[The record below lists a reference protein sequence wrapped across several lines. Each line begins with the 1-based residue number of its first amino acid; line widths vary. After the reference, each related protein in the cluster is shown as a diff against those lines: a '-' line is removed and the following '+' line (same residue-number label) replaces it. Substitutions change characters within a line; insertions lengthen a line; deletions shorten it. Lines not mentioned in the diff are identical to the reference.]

1 MKIIK
6 GFICVAI
13 VLFTFSC
20 TEEDERILPDFGY
33 EYAPLKVGNY
43 AVYQIDSIHYDDFAN
58 TVDTF
63 SYQLKEVIDSA
74 YTLLDGQEGFR
85 LERFRRNSSNFNWRI
100 IDVWFVYKTAQQY
113 IRVEENQPIV
123 KLVFPV
129 EIESQWDINSKNTSE
144 AIIAEIT
151 SIRPSATLGL
161 LSFTDLAT
169 VTITDEQNLI
179 ERKLNTEQYSKEV
192 GLVSQYVKDLRTQV
206 TGQIVRGFDYRKEL
220 IEYGVE

>member
-1 MKIIK
+1 MFKVLRLLP
-6 GFICVAI
+6 FIFYLVACQETNEPI
-13 VLFTFSC
+13 S
-20 TEEDERILPDFGY
+20 PDFGY

-74 YTLLDGQEGFR
+74 YILLDGQEGFR
-85 LERFRRNSSNFNWRI
+85 LERYRRNSGNFNWRI

-129 EIESQWDINSKNTSE
+129 ELESQWDINSKNTQKTN
-144 AIIAEIT
+144 IAEIT
-151 SIRPSATLGL
+151 SITTSANIGS
-161 LSFTDLAT
+161 LSFTNMAT

-206 TGQIVRGFDYRKEL
+206 TGQIVRGVDYRKEL